1 VVLEEAEAGQDLGQ
15 ESTVKAILT
24 VRGSGKIFAALLL
37 ALALLAHAQ
46 SPDQSLEAA
55 RRLKQ
60 QGALRPAL
68 QAYEALL
75 PDLRSAPDYPQALLE
90 LSQTALALG
99 EYPRAI
105 EAGAEAAA
113 IFRQRAD
120 AANESLAANTVG
132 LSQLNRGE
140 YAPALES
147 YERSLQLDRAQHDG
161 RGEITRLSNIG
172 NVYFFQGKYM
182 DALQSYQLALRRVGE
197 TAAEPWNPGRRQLV
211 LANLAILY
219 QQLGQYQKALDY
231 YQLALTT
238 GAALPPNEYAQLLSN
253 AGTIYRRLGDPVKAL
268 RTYQTAQNLFAREQL
283 SDGQIHVLQNIG
295 IAYALDLGDMPRA
308 LDAFARAL
316 KLAEATSNR
325 RETVLAHLFRG
336 EALYRMDR
344 IAEAGRDF
352 DLALAGA
359 RQIGAVEEQW
369 TAQYGLGRVYRR
381 HGQDARALDTL
392 RQAIAGIE
400 SVRSAL
406 GAASL
411 KTEFLANKR
420 DVYDAAIDI
429 LLQTAAATP
438 AQLFDLFERAR
449 SRNLQDALRNR
460 LSLPTF
466 AELQRRLDAHS
477 VLIEYWICPGR
488 VAALWIARG
497 GSGVTTRTLTAG
509 DTSGIRQLAA
519 ALPAARGN
527 AEWRTQ
533 AAQIGQLLL
542 GGIPTGP
549 AVTHLLIVP
558 DGMLYLL
565 PFEALSP
572 GASAQLV
579 VEQFAVSYLPSA
591 ALILGTD
598 RPVPRRAFGAT
609 WGVPAGPGSVP
620 GFSAFPWNRQLV
632 AFGDP
637 LAPAGGVLADDRRWS
652 RLPDA
657 ARELHAIAAELPGR
671 SQIYAGSG
679 DLKALLTAGRA
690 TAVPLLHFST
700 HATVD
705 PADPNR
711 SRMLF
716 TPEPGNPGS
725 EYLFWPEAAAL
736 PLSGVDLVTLSAC
749 DTEGGKMVRGEGV
762 QSFSRAFLAAGAR
775 STVTT
780 LWRVADAPTAD
791 FMRLFYRHLAQGES
805 KAAALRAAKLSFIRS
820 GNRLAEPLYWAA
832 FVLNGDGR
840 APIPRVLSWRWIAM
854 WIAVWIP
861 MSIAA
866 AILAAALIRWVCR
879 RRRYRRRPRH
889 PLDQAPAPA
898 EGPLH

>member
-1 VVLEEAEAGQDLGQ
+1 MSSLRSSPAPPPRVG
-15 ESTVKAILT
+15 AIL
-24 VRGSGKIFAALLL
+24 AALLL
-37 ALALLAHAQ
+37 ALPLLAQA
-46 SPDQSLEAA
+46 QSLEAA

-75 PDLRSAPDYPQALLE
+75 PALRAAPDYPQALLE

-105 EAGAEAAA
+105 EAGAQAAA
-113 IFRQRAD
+113 IFHQRSD

-132 LSQLNRGE
+132 TGQLYRGD
-140 YAPALES
+140 YAPALQS
-147 YERSLQLDRAQHDG
+147 YQRSLQIDRAQHDG
-161 RGEITRLSNIG
+161 KGEITRLSNIG
-172 NVYFFQGKYM
+172 NVYFFQGRYL
-182 DALQSYQLALRRVGE
+182 DALQSYQLALHRVDE

-231 YQLALTT
+231 YQLAQNS

-268 RTYQTAQNLFAREQL
+268 RTYQIAQALFARQQL
-283 SDGQIHVLQNIG
+283 SAGQIHVLQNIG
-295 IAYALDLGDMPRA
+295 IVYALDLADMPRA
-308 LDAFARAL
+308 LDAFAQAL

-344 IAEAGRDF
+344 IADAGRDF
-352 DLALAGA
+352 DLALDGA
-359 RQIGAVEEQW
+359 RQIGAAEEQW

-381 HGQDARALDTL
+381 NGQDARALEIL
-392 RQAIAGIE
+392 RQALAGIE

-411 KTEFLANKR
+411 KAEFLANKR

-449 SRNLQDALRNR
+449 SRNLQDALRTR

-466 AELQRRLDAHS
+466 ADLERRLDPHS
-477 VLIEYWICPGR
+477 LLIEYWMGPGR

-497 GSGVTTRTLTAG
+497 GSGVVTRTLTSG
-509 DTSGIRQLAA
+509 DTNGIRQLAA

-527 AEWRTQ
+527 AALRTQ
-533 AAQIGQLLL
+533 AAPIGQLLL
-542 GGIPTGP
+542 GGIPTSP
-549 AVTHLLIVP
+549 AITHLLIVP
-558 DGMLYLL
+558 DGELYLL
-565 PFEALSP
+565 PFEALSLRA
-572 GASAQLV
+572 GAPLV

-591 ALILGTD
+591 AMLQGFS
-598 RPVPRRAFGAT
+598 AFS
-609 WGVPAGPGSVP
+609 GSVP
-620 GFSAFPWNRQLV
+620 GFPWSRQLI

-637 LAPAGGVLADDRRWS
+637 VAPAGGVFPDDRRWS

-671 SQIYAGSG
+671 SQIHAGAG

-705 PADPNR
+705 PVDPNR

-716 TPEPGNPGS
+716 TPEPGSLGS

-736 PLSGVDLVTLSAC
+736 PLSGIDLVTLSAC

-791 FMRLFYRHLAQGES
+791 FMQLFYRHLAHGET
-805 KAAALRAAKLSFIRS
+805 KAGALRAAKLSFIRS
-820 GNRLAEPLYWAA
+820 GNRLAEPQYWAA
-832 FVLNGDGR
+832 FVLTGDGR
-840 APIPRVLSWRWIAM
+840 APIPRVLSWPWIVMCVSA
-854 WIAVWIP
+854 AVV
-861 MSIAA
+861 
-866 AILAAALIRWVCR
+866 LTGALIRLVRLVYGR
-879 RRRYRRRPRH
+879 RH
-889 PLDQAPAPA
+889 SAPPPVPA
-898 EGPLH
+898 EEAAR